1 MFFPQR
7 FTIYV
12 LGDVIQLFLVAL
24 LGLTTFIMLSLVL
37 HQLYSEG
44 LGFSVFTQLLPYA
57 SVMSLQFAIPATLLF
72 SVCTIYG
79 RISADN
85 EIMAVKSAGISPMR
99 IIKPTL
105 IVALLMSPLAV
116 WMNDIAVSWGSPGIK
131 RVVLHSLEEIVYS
144 KLRTQRS
151 YTSQQG
157 FAIHVQDVED
167 RWLIKPTII
176 MYGNGQSKTQT
187 ITAEKARLSLNSINE
202 SLTIE
207 LVNYESDSENKLYFN
222 GGKDSISLE
231 LPLSKAAQK
240 NTTEA
245 SASFVS
251 LKDMGSRKR
260 QLESESEDRRL
271 QLLKRSSI
279 ALASGRMSILS
290 DASSEQHRGFLR
302 ESVDRM
308 HRLKVEPWRRWAQGF
323 SCFCFVWVGI
333 PLAILRRSAD
343 YAATFGVCFLPLLLL
358 YYPLF
363 ILGVD
368 QSKSGAWHP
377 SSPWIANVVL
387 LVVGAWMLRKV
398 YCE

>member
-1 MFFPQR
+1 MFFPHR

-12 LGDVIQLFLVAL
+12 LGDVIQLFLVTL
-24 LGLTTFIMLSLVL
+24 LGMTTFIMLGLVL

-44 LGFSVFTQLLPYA
+44 LGLSVFTQLLPYA

-85 EIMAVKSAGISPMR
+85 EIMAIKSAGISPMR

-105 IVALLMSPLAV
+105 IFAFLMSPLAV
-116 WMNDIAVSWGSPGIK
+116 WMNDMAVSWGNPGIK
-131 RVVLHSLEEIVYS
+131 RVVLHSLEEIIYS
-144 KLRTQRS
+144 KLRTNRS

-157 FAIHVQDVED
+157 FAIHVQEIDD

-176 MYGNGQSKTQT
+176 KYGNGQSKTQT
-187 ITAEKARLSLNSINE
+187 ITAAKARLSLNSNNE

-207 LVNYESDSENKLYFN
+207 LVDYESDSESKLYFN
-222 GGKDSISLE
+222 GGKDSMSIE

-240 NTTEA
+240 NTPET
-245 SASFVS
+245 SASFIS
-251 LKDMGSRKR
+251 LKDMGSFKR
-260 QLESESEDRRL
+260 QLEAETDQKRR
-271 QLLKRSSI
+271 QLLTRCSI
-279 ALASGRMSILS
+279 GLASGRLS
-290 DASSEQHRGFLR
+290 MFDDPPSNDHRSFLG
-302 ESVDRM
+302 ESAVRM
-308 HRLKVEPWRRWAQGF
+308 TRLKAEPWRRWAQGF

-343 YAATFGVCFLPLLLL
+343 YAATFGVCFLPILLL

-368 QSKSGAWHP
+368 QSKSGEWHA
-377 SSPWIANVVL
+377 SSPWMANAVL